1 MYMTKRSIAIVTGA
15 SQTRD
20 IGAAICRQLVSSG
33 HDLVFTY
40 FKATADWA
48 ASFTTELESHG
59 ARVLAIELDLS
70 QSDAADELFARI
82 EDVGTPS
89 ILINN
94 AAHSTMTDWRTLDA
108 ASLDQHYAVNLR
120 APLLLATRFTKR
132 FAEAHLTSGRII
144 QLTSGQDLGPMPDE
158 IAYATTKGALSTFT
172 KTYAA
177 AVAPLGITVN
187 AVNPGPTDSTW
198 MDEATRTALK
208 PSFPFGRIGAPEDVA
223 RLIQFL
229 VSPDGG
235 WVTGQV
241 IHSEGGFER

>member
-1 MYMTKRSIAIVTGA
+1 MTTRPIAIVTGA

-20 IGAAICRQLVSSG
+20 IGAAICRQLAVTG

-48 ASFTTELESHG
+48 ASFTTELQDQG

-70 QSDAADELFARI
+70 QADAADELFAKL
-82 EDVGTPS
+82 EDFGTPS
-89 ILINN
+89 ILVNN
-94 AAHSTMTDWRTLDA
+94 AAHSTMTDWQTLDA
-108 ASLDQHYAVNLR
+108 TSLDQHYAVNLR
-120 APLLLATRFTKR
+120 APLLLATHFTKQ
-132 FAEAHLTSGRII
+132 FVEAKLTSGRIV

-172 KTYAA
+172 KTYAT
-177 AVAPLGITVN
+177 AVATLGITVN

-229 VSPDGG
+229 VSPDGS

>member
-1 MYMTKRSIAIVTGA
+1 MTKRSIAIVTGA

-48 ASFTTELESHG
+48 DSFTTELENQG
-59 ARVLAIELDLS
+59 ARVLAIEIDLS

-82 EDVGTPS
+82 EDVGAPS

-94 AAHSTMTDWRTLDA
+94 AAHSTMTDWQTLDA

-132 FAEAHLTSGRII
+132 FAEAYLTSGRII
-144 QLTSGQDLGPMPDE
+144 QLTSGQELGPMPDE

-187 AVNPGPTDSTW
+187 AINPGPTDSTW

>member
-1 MYMTKRSIAIVTGA
+1 MTIRPIAIVTGA

-20 IGAAICRQLVSSG
+20 IGAAICRQLASSG

-40 FKATADWA
+40 FKATADWV
-48 ASFTTELESHG
+48 ASFTTELENQG
-59 ARVLAIELDLS
+59 VRVLAIELDLS
-70 QSDAADELFARI
+70 HPDAADDLFARI
-82 EDVGTPS
+82 EDFGTPS

-94 AAHSTMTDWRTLDA
+94 AAHSTMTDWRTLNA
-108 ASLDQHYAVNLR
+108 TSLDQHYAVNLR

-132 FAEAHLTSGRII
+132 FTESNLTSGRIV

-177 AVAPLGITVN
+177 AVAPIGITVN

>member
-1 MYMTKRSIAIVTGA
+1 MTKRPIAIVTGA

-48 ASFTTELESHG
+48 ASFTTDLESQG
-59 ARVLAIELDLS
+59 ARVLAIELDLG
-70 QSDAADELFARI
+70 QADVADDLFAQV
-82 EDVGTPS
+82 EDFGTPS

-94 AAHSTMTDWRTLDA
+94 AAHSTMTDWQTLDA
-108 ASLDQHYAVNLR
+108 ANLDQHYAVNLR
-120 APLLLATRFTKR
+120 APLLLAIRFTKR
-132 FAEAHLTSGRII
+132 FTESNLTSGRII

>member
-1 MYMTKRSIAIVTGA
+1 MTKRPIAIVTGA

-20 IGAAICRQLVSSG
+20 IGAAICRQLASSG

-48 ASFTTELESHG
+48 ASFTTELENQG
-59 ARVLAIELDLS
+59 ARVLAIELDLG
-70 QSDAADELFARI
+70 QADAADDLFDQV
-82 EDVGTPS
+82 EDFGTPN

-120 APLLLATRFTKR
+120 APLLLATRFTKQ
-132 FAEAHLTSGRII
+132 FVEAHLTSGRII

-177 AVAPLGITVN
+177 AVAALGITVN

>member
-1 MYMTKRSIAIVTGA
+1 MTKRPIAIVTGA

-20 IGAAICRQLVSSG
+20 IGAAICRQLASSG

-48 ASFTTELESHG
+48 ASFTTELENQG
-59 ARVLAIELDLS
+59 ARVLAIELDLG
-70 QSDAADELFARI
+70 QANAADDLFDQV
-82 EDVGTPS
+82 EDFGTPS

-132 FAEAHLTSGRII
+132 FVEAHLTSGRII

>member
-1 MYMTKRSIAIVTGA
+1 MTRPIAIVTGA

-20 IGAAICRQLVSSG
+20 IGAAICRQLASSG

-48 ASFTTELESHG
+48 ASFTTELENQG
-59 ARVLAIELDLS
+59 ARVLAIELDLG
-70 QSDAADELFARI
+70 QADAADDLFARI
-82 EDVGTPS
+82 GDFGTPS

-94 AAHSTMTDWRTLDA
+94 AAHSTMTDWKTLDA
-108 ASLDQHYAVNLR
+108 KSLDQHYAVNLR

-132 FAEAHLTSGRII
+132 FAEVHLTSGRII

-229 VSPDGG
+229 VSPDGS
-235 WVTGQV
+235 WVTGQI

>member
-1 MYMTKRSIAIVTGA
+1 MTKRSIAIVTGA

-48 ASFTTELESHG
+48 DSFTTELENQG
-59 ARVLAIELDLS
+59 ARVLATEIDLS
-70 QSDAADELFARI
+70 QSDAAD
-82 EDVGTPS
+82 
-89 ILINN
+89 
-94 AAHSTMTDWRTLDA
+94 STMTDWQTLDA

-144 QLTSGQDLGPMPDE
+144 QLTSGQELGPMPDE

-187 AVNPGPTDSTW
+187 AINPGPTDSTW